1 MHDPTVSRAVSL
13 LLAATLAG
21 CTVGPNFT
29 PPAAIL
35 PPVWQGLASTSASA
49 ALPASTDGR
58 WWRSFDDPVLDALE
72 TRAGSANLDIAA
84 AIERITAA
92 RIERGQ
98 ARAAGSPQVD
108 GQAGYSH
115 ERLGTA
121 GIASVTQTLLG
132 VTPTTTPP
140 KGVDFDLYSAGVGA
154 SWELDLWG
162 GHRRQAEAAE
172 ASIEATEASANGIRL
187 SVQAEVARTYFQLRG
202 LWDESRI
209 TRDGVELAERNVA
222 IAHAMLARGLSTPI
236 DLAAAEEKLRTLRGD
251 IVDLDH
257 RAATTQRA
265 LSVLVDGT
273 PDTAPFD
280 RTTLPPLSPLPATAV
295 RNPSDVARTRPDIV
309 EAEARLHAATA
320 QIGVAE
326 ADFYPKI
333 SLTGLF
339 DIDVLS
345 LSDFGWNARSTSIG
359 PSLSLPIFSGGRL
372 QRQLDLRRS
381 EDRTAAIAYRDTVIN
396 AWREVDDALSAIRA
410 AAELAGLSDRDL
422 ASRRQT
428 VVMIEARYARGEVG
442 APQLLDAR
450 QAALSAELADVRR
463 RVAVSLAHIQLHR
476 ALGG

>member
-1 MHDPTVSRAVSL
+1 MHEPNVSRALPL
-13 LLAATLAG
+13 LLAAALAG

-29 PPAAIL
+29 PPAPIL
-35 PPVWQGLASTSASA
+35 PPVWQGA
-49 ALPASTDGR
+49 APVAASTDAR

-72 TRAGSANLDIAA
+72 ARAGAANLDIAA

-98 ARAAGSPQVD
+98 ARAAGAPQVE
-108 GQAGYSH
+108 GQAGYSR

-121 GIASVTQTLLG
+121 GIASVTQTVLG

-140 KGVDFDLYSAGVGA
+140 KGVDFDLYSVGVGA

-162 GHRRQAEAAE
+162 GHRRQAEAAQ
-172 ASIEATEASANGIRL
+172 ASVEATEAAARGVRL
-187 SVQAEVARTYFQLRG
+187 SVEAEVARSYVQLRG
-202 LWDESRI
+202 LWDERRI
-209 TRDGVELAERNVA
+209 AQQDVA
-222 IAHAMLARGLSTPI
+222 IADRNAAIARALLARGLATPI
-236 DLAAAEEKLRTLRGD
+236 DLAATEEKLRALRGD

-257 RAATTQRA
+257 QAAATQRA
-265 LSVLVDGT
+265 LAILVGGT
-273 PDTAPFD
+273 PDSAPFD
-280 RTTLPPLSPLPATAV
+280 RATLQPPKPLPATAV
-295 RNPSDVARTRPDIV
+295 RLPSDVARTRPDIV

-320 QIGVAE
+320 QIGVAQ

-381 EDRTAAIAYRDTVIN
+381 EDRSAALAYRQTVLN
-396 AWREVDDALSAIRA
+396 AWREVDDALSATRA
-410 AAELAGLSDRDL
+410 ATERTDLSDRDL
-422 ASRRQT
+422 AARRET
-428 VVMIEARYARGEVG
+428 VARVEARYARGDIALPPV
-442 APQLLDAR
+442 LDAR
-450 QAALSAELADVRR
+450 EAALSAERALVRQ
-463 RVAVSLAHIQLHR
+463 RVAAMIAHIQLHR